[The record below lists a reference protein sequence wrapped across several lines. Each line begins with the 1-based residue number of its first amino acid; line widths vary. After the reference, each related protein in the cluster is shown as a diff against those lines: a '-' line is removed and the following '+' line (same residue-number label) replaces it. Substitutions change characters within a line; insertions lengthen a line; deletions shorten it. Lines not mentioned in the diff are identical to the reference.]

1 MSKSVEEQVYRE
13 FSDAVNSGDLEGA
26 FKNTT
31 EDITFRPIGTHP
43 ELGREFKGMQDIL
56 ENCWMKVFQHSDENG
71 VAITVNDIVTADGI
85 AFVQFNGKAKGR
97 TGMPYNNEYV
107 HLLRYR
113 DDKICSITEF
123 LDTNLFYK
131 LLEQ

>member
-1 MSKSVEEQVYRE
+1 MRPLARYRREQPPMPSIV
-13 FSDAVNSGDLEGA
+13 A
-26 FKNTT
+26 
-31 EDITFRPIGTHP
+31 I
-43 ELGREFKGMQDIL
+43 Q
-56 ENCWMKVFQHSDENG
+56 NG
-71 VAITVNDIVTADGI
+71 VAITVNDIVTGDGI
-85 AFVQFNGKAKGR
+85 AVVQFNGKANGR

-107 HLLRYR
+107 HVLRYR